1 MFRDSKRKIAAAS
14 IMLSAL
20 LICTPCRAENHKRSK
35 GLWAAS
41 VASLAA
47 AHVLDAR
54 LSAGRYETN
63 PLLRDSQGRFHLGKA
78 VMIKAAASGG
88 SVFLQALLA
97 RNRSGETIYRP
108 AALVNFGCAGVIGGI
123 ALSNARVP
131 RYGTTPEYL
140 QPQ

>member
-1 MFRDSKRKIAAAS
+1 MFRDSKQKIVAAL
-14 IMLSAL
+14 IVLGAL
-20 LICTPCRAENHKRSK
+20 LISTPCRAENHKRSK
-35 GLWAAS
+35 GLWVAS
-41 VASLAA
+41 VASLVA
-47 AHVLDAR
+47 AHVLDAS

-63 PLLRDSQGRFHLGKA
+63 PLLRDSQGRFRVGRA

-88 SVFLQALLA
+88 SVLLQTLLA
-97 RNRSGETIYRP
+97 RNGRAENIYRP
-108 AALVNFGCAGVIGGI
+108 AALINFGCAGVIGGV

>member
-1 MFRDSKRKIAAAS
+1 MFWDSKRKIVAAL
-14 IMLSAL
+14 IVLSAL

-41 VASLAA
+41 VASLVA

-63 PLLRDSQGRFHLGKA
+63 PFLRDSQGSFHLGKA
-78 VMIKAAASGG
+78 VMIKSAASGG
-88 SVFLQALLA
+88 SILLQALLA
-97 RNRSGETIYRP
+97 RNGRAESIYRP
-108 AALVNFGCAGVIGGI
+108 AALINFGCAGVIGGV

-131 RYGTTPEYL
+131 RYGTMPEYL